1 MRASRTKTGQMR
13 STRTI
18 SWGPQGFASRACERV
33 LYCPACTFHLD
44 APGRRC
50 ALPRKGASRLELRLV
65 AAARCQWRANGAS
78 RVAQHAPGRPTRCG
92 ARHDAAAARRA
103 SALRSARPCPGTH
116 ACSARSDAPHSR
128 SPICPGILRTAPS
141 HRLSGRC
148 RNQPP
153 WRASLQLLATRHVQC
168 CTFATRCSWL
178 LCWRA
183 RCSALRRCWPR
194 RRLCLPPSP
203 RCSTPGPTCP
213 ARLSGSAGG
222 TSTTC
227 RASRAGWAPP
237 AAAADVS
244 RPQGRR
250 AATAA
255 PLSCRTT
262 PPHSAWRT
270 LRALAPPLPRCNIAA
285 SAGLAPS
292 LTLPLSATIA

>member
-1 MRASRTKTGQMR
+1 MPAGHARGCSIVPPAHFTSTLQAAAALCRAKVRHGSSCALLRRRAANGAQMARRASRSMR
-13 STRTI
+13 
-18 SWGPQGFASRACERV
+18 
-33 LYCPACTFHLD
+33 PADPCM
-44 APGRRC
+44 R
-50 ALPRKGASRLELRLV
+50 
-65 AAARCQWRANGAS
+65 
-78 RVAQHAPGRPTRCG
+78 G

-255 PLSCRTT
+255 PLRCRTT